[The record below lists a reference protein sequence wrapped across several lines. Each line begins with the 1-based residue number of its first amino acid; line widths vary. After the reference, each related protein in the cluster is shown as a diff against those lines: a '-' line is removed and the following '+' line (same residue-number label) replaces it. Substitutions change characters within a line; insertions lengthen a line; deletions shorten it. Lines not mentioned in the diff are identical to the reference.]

1 MRLIKVQIGFFLAI
15 SSLATAQYV
24 NVVSEGAGTTVIR
37 VAPRLLEMDTVE
49 VGGGSFLNLVFQNG
63 ITDYGSEDSY
73 MRTYI
78 PVLVGVFSKT
88 INVEASQIDYSS
100 YSGLPPLRREAFLK
114 GPSTTFINQ
123 FIAFDQPFEIRGHIA
138 VRIRVY
144 PYTYDSTTGSYS
156 ILKNAIIRISSVGSE
171 VELGGVKEDKI
182 LASLLVNFQQVKNA
196 VLKAVPRLMKT
207 AGYSLLSQGQ
217 WYEIPVT
224 TSGIYKLTQ
233 SVLKSAGV
241 PVDQIQMNTI
251 RIFNNG
257 GTELPQDP
265 RAPRPQE
272 LIENSIYIYDANGN
286 NKFDPE
292 DYIVFYGRSPR
303 EWAYNPATKT
313 YSHYLNHYTEANYYF
328 FTFNGNPSKRMQVI
342 PSIQSSAVIQPT
354 TFQGKIFQEDETYNL
369 LSSGKD
375 WFGTELKP
383 AIGSTDQSTAIFVNK
398 LLGLDPDSNITYRFR
413 VVARSDQYN
422 YFQVSENAT
431 GTQLGTV
438 SIPVVYY
445 NDDQGNF
452 ANESPVTTF
461 VGPGNLPDGRSALKF
476 VFNSSS
482 STASGYIDW
491 YEIFYRRQF
500 SAVNDVLDFT
510 SPDTTGI
517 VKFTVSGFSSDS
529 IDVFDVTDFSNVSV
543 ITPLSVQ
550 SGSVTFAV
558 QVSSGAPHE
567 FYAVGPNGYLSVSKV
582 TPVNNS
588 NLRGQTAGADLV
600 IITPPDFTD
609 QANQL
614 ANFKQSFDGL
624 KTQVAV
630 TTQIYNE
637 FDCGIPDPTAIRD
650 YLMYLYNNAAT
661 QPSYVLLLGDGTYDY
676 KNKVASLPEYVP
688 PYESDESLSQIGTF
702 ASDDYFV
709 QVKTPL
715 MFSPIQ
721 MSIGRLPA
729 RSVADAQAMVNKII
743 QYESKPDFGPWRN
756 LVTFIGDDGPTSG
769 GNDDRDLHTTQTEIL
784 AETYTPSEL
793 DKRKIYLALYPTTIS
808 TLGRRK
814 PEAAADI
821 INQINQGT
829 LVVNFVGHGAPDIW
843 SYTHI
848 FETAVTVPQLVNKNR
863 LTLFVA
869 ATCDFARYDDPL
881 DNAAAEQLTA
891 KPDGGGIGVISATRV
906 VYSSQNSYFNNTL
919 YTFLFN
925 RDSQRNPERIGDAVF
940 QTKQTTYSLNDVKYQ
955 LVGDPS
961 VRIALPHYRASVD
974 SLNGY
979 ALVTVQQIKALD
991 KLDIKGTIYHPDNSV
1006 WSGLSG
1012 TGLMTVYDSDRKVLV
1027 PQWGIYYNFPGS
1039 ILFRGSVS
1047 IVNGRFDAK
1056 TIVPMDISY
1065 SNSNGRIELYFQA
1078 DNSDGYGYTRNVIVG
1093 GTSTTAVNNHVGPQ
1107 IAIYF
1112 DSRNFRDGD
1121 VVSQNP
1127 TLIADIHA
1135 SNGINLSDVAVGHSL
1150 QATFDN
1156 QQSVNLA
1163 PYYTSE
1169 LNSYQDG
1176 TVTYPVTTNLS
1187 FGKHNVTVRA
1197 LDVFNN
1203 VSTATAT
1210 FDVESNEQLSLK
1222 DVFNYPNPFSTST
1235 SFTFQRS
1242 SAGGA
1247 GTPIDV
1253 TIKIFTLS
1261 GRLIKTI
1268 HSYGITDNYVKI
1280 DWDGLD
1286 DDGNM
1291 LANGVYLYKV
1301 IARTVDGAYSSEALG
1316 KLAVIR

>member
-600 IITPPDFTD
+600 IITPPDFID

-940 QTKQTTYSLNDVKYQ
+940 QTKQTTYSLNDIKYQ

-991 KLDIKGTIYHPDNSV
+991 KLDIKGTIYHPGQFSLE
-1006 WSGLSG
+1006 W
-1012 TGLMTVYDSDRKVLV
+1012 TQRY
-1027 PQWGIYYNFPGS
+1027 
-1039 ILFRGSVS
+1039 
-1047 IVNGRFDAK
+1047 
-1056 TIVPMDISY
+1056 
-1065 SNSNGRIELYFQA
+1065 RI
-1078 DNSDGYGYTRNVIVG
+1078 D
-1093 GTSTTAVNNHVGPQ
+1093 
-1107 IAIYF
+1107 
-1112 DSRNFRDGD
+1112 
-1121 VVSQNP
+1121 
-1127 TLIADIHA
+1127 
-1135 SNGINLSDVAVGHSL
+1135 
-1150 QATFDN
+1150 
-1156 QQSVNLA
+1156 
-1163 PYYTSE
+1163 
-1169 LNSYQDG
+1169 
-1176 TVTYPVTTNLS
+1176 
-1187 FGKHNVTVRA
+1187 
-1197 LDVFNN
+1197 
-1203 VSTATAT
+1203 
-1210 FDVESNEQLSLK
+1210 
-1222 DVFNYPNPFSTST
+1222 
-1235 SFTFQRS
+1235 
-1242 SAGGA
+1242 
-1247 GTPIDV
+1247 
-1253 TIKIFTLS
+1253 
-1261 GRLIKTI
+1261 
-1268 HSYGITDNYVKI
+1268 
-1280 DWDGLD
+1280 DGL
-1286 DDGNM
+1286 
-1291 LANGVYLYKV
+1291 
-1301 IARTVDGAYSSEALG
+1301 
-1316 KLAVIR
+1316 

>member
-1 MRLIKVQIGFFLAI
+1 M
-15 SSLATAQYV
+15 AQFV
-24 NVVSEGAGTTVIR
+24 NVVSEGDGYTIVKIT
-37 VAPRLLEMDTVE
+37 PQLLAMDTVKI
-49 VGGGSFLNLVFQNG
+49 GGESYLNPVFQNG
-63 ITDYGSEDSY
+63 VTDYGSEDSY
-73 MRTYI
+73 MRTYVPI
-78 PVLVGVFSKT
+78 LVGVFSKSVQ
-88 INVEASQIDYSS
+88 IEASQIDYSN
-100 YSGLPPLRREAFLK
+100 YSGLPPVKREAFLK
-114 GPSTTFINQ
+114 GQLPTFVNQ
-123 FIAFDQPFEIRGHIA
+123 FIAYDQPFEIRGHIA
-138 VRIRVY
+138 VRVRVY
-144 PYTYDSTTGSYS
+144 PYVYDSTNNTYL
-156 ILKNAIIRISSVGSE
+156 ILKNAIIKISSVGRE
-171 VELGGVKEDKI
+171 VISQSIEGDHI
-182 LASLLVNFQQVKNA
+182 LSNLLVNFPQVKNA
-196 VLKAVPRLMKT
+196 VIKGRPELIKT
-207 AGYSLLSQGQ
+207 SAASLLSTGQ
-217 WYEIPVT
+217 WYELPVT
-224 TSGIYKLTQ
+224 TSGMYKLTQ
-233 SVLKSAGV
+233 TALKNFGV

-265 RAPRPQE
+265 RAQRPQE
-272 LIENSIYIYDANGN
+272 LIENSVYIYDANGN

-292 DYIVFYGRSPR
+292 DYVIFYGRSPR
-303 EWAYNPATKT
+303 EWVYNPTTKT
-313 YSHYLNHYTEANYYF
+313 YSHYLNHYTETNYYF
-328 FTFNGNPSKRMQVI
+328 LTFNGSPSKRMQIV
-342 PSIQSSAVIQPT
+342 PSAQSAGAIQPA
-354 TFQGKIFQEDETYNL
+354 TFTGKIFQEDEIYNL

-383 AIGSTDQSTAIFVNK
+383 QNGSTDQSTVIYVNK
-398 LLGLDPDSNITYRFR
+398 LLGLDPNSNITYRFR

-422 YFQVSENAT
+422 YFQVVENST
-431 GTQLGTV
+431 GAQLGTV
-438 SIPVVYY
+438 SLPVVYY

-452 ANESPVTTF
+452 ANESPVTTL
-461 VGPGNLPDGRSALKF
+461 VGSGNLPDGRSALKF
-476 VFNSSS
+476 VFNSNS

-500 SAVNDVLDFT
+500 TAVNDVLDFT
-510 SPDTTGI
+510 SPDTTG
-517 VKFTVSGFSSDS
+517 TVRFAVNGFSSDS
-529 IDVFDVTDFSNVSV
+529 INVFDVTDFSNVSV
-543 ITPLSVQ
+543 ITPISIQ
-550 SGSVTFAV
+550 GGSVVFAIP
-558 QVSSGAPHE
+558 VSAGVPHE
-567 FYAVGPNGYLSVSKV
+567 FYAVGPNGYLSVSKI
-582 TPVNNS
+582 TPISNS

-600 IITPPDFTD
+600 IVTPPDFVD
-609 QANQL
+609 QANML
-614 ANFKQSFDGL
+614 ANFKRSFDGL

-637 FDCGIPDPTAIRD
+637 FNCGIPDPTAIRD
-650 YLMYLYNNAAT
+650 YLMFLYNNALT
-661 QPSYVLLLGDGTYDY
+661 RPSYVLLLGDGTYDY
-676 KNKVASLPEYVP
+676 KNKISSLPEFVP

-715 MFSPIQ
+715 MYSPIQ
-721 MSIGRLPA
+721 MAIGRLPA
-729 RSVADAQAMVNKII
+729 RSVTDAQAMVNKII
-743 QYESKPDFGPWRN
+743 QYESKPDYGPWRN

-784 AETYTPSEL
+784 AETYTPQEL

-821 INQINQGT
+821 VNQINQGT

-848 FETAVTVPQLVNKNR
+848 FETAVTVPQLVNANR

-925 RDSQRNPERIGDAVF
+925 RDAQRNPVRIGDAVF
-940 QTKQTTYSLNDVKYQ
+940 QTKETTYSLNDVKYQ
-955 LVGDPS
+955 LIGDPS
-961 VRIALPHYRASVD
+961 VRIALPRYRASVD

-979 ALVTVQQIKALD
+979 ALVTVQQIRALD
-991 KLDIKGTIYHPDNSV
+991 RLDIKGTVYRSDNSV
-1006 WSGLSG
+1006 WSGLNG
-1012 TGLMTVYDSDRKVLV
+1012 TGLMTVYDSDRRVLV
-1027 PQWGIYYNFPGS
+1027 PQWGLYYKFPGS

-1047 IVNGRFDAK
+1047 IANGHFDAK

-1093 GTSTTAVNNHVGPQ
+1093 GTSTTAVNNHIGPQ
-1107 IAIYF
+1107 INIYF

-1127 TLIADIHA
+1127 TLIVDIHA
-1135 SNGINLSDVAVGHSL
+1135 DNGINLSDVSVGHSL

-1156 QQSVNLA
+1156 QQLVNLA
-1163 PYYTSE
+1163 PYYTSQ

-1176 TVTYPVTTNLS
+1176 TVNYPVTTSLS
-1187 FGKHNVTVRA
+1187 FGKHSVTVRA

-1222 DVFNYPNPFSTST
+1222 DVFNYPNPFSGST

-1247 GTPIDV
+1247 GMPIDV

-1280 DWDGLD
+1280 SWDGLD

-1301 IARTVDGAYSSEALG
+1301 IARTVDGAYTSEALG
-1316 KLAVIR
+1316 KMAVIR